1 MAFRR
6 VIAAVLVGCLVL
18 LGQVHAA
25 GLISTEQVAQ
35 AQAQRDANAD
45 RALVLETLQ
54 RAEVQSQLQTLGVDS
69 QAAAD
74 RVAAMSDQEVSQLA
88 GKIENL
94 PAGGVSW
101 LGVLLV
107 VVLALVITDILGYTD
122 IFPFVDAQR

>member
-1 MAFRR
+1 
-6 VIAAVLVGCLVL
+6 

>member
-1 MAFRR
+1 MAFRKA
-6 VIAAVLVGCLVL
+6 IAAVLVGCLVL

-35 AQAQRDANAD
+35 AQTQRDAASD

-54 RAEVQSQLQTLGVDS
+54 RGEVQSQLQAMGVDP
-69 QAAAD
+69 QNAAE
-74 RVAAMSDQEVSQLA
+74 RVAAMSDQEVSRLA

-107 VVLALVITDILGYTD
+107 VVLVLVVTDILGYTD

>member
-1 MAFRR
+1 MAFKKA
-6 VIAAVLVGCLVL
+6 IAAVLAGCLVL

-35 AQAQRDANAD
+35 AQTQRDISAD
-45 RALVLETLQ
+45 RAFVLETLQ
-54 RAEVQSQLQTLGVDS
+54 RGEVQSQLQAMGVDS
-69 QAAAD
+69 QSAAD
-74 RVAAMSDQEVSQLA
+74 RVAAMSDQEVSRLA

-107 VVLALVITDILGYTD
+107 VVLVLVVTDILGYTD

>member
-1 MAFRR
+1 MAFRK

-35 AQAQRDANAD
+35 AQTQRDADAD

-54 RAEVQSQLQTLGVDS
+54 RGEVQSQLHAMGVDPQS
-69 QAAAD
+69 AAD
-74 RVAAMSDQEVSQLA
+74 RVSAMSDQEVSRLA

-107 VVLALVITDILGYTD
+107 VVLVLVVTDILGYTD